1 VLVVFEAEMA
11 VSIDLSSESDSD
23 GDMDTDFWL
32 LYLESKKKT
41 KSVWKSNYVENRETR
56 GEFAATKEYSDE
68 RFKNYFRLDRKQ
80 FEEVHTLIRSAI
92 YSEGCNA
99 QKPIGCE
106 EKMAVF
112 LR

>member
-11 VSIDLSSESDSD
+11 ASIDLSSESDSD
-23 GDMDTDFWL
+23 PDMDTDFWL

-41 KSVWKSNYVENRETR
+41 KSFWKSNYIKNRETR

-80 FEEVHTLIRSAI
+80 FEVHTLIRRAI

-99 QKPIGCE
+99 QKPIGSE